1 MNKSVRKYQDNLIKK
16 KKWKCKVEE
25 ICFTNLKI
33 NPNKL
38 F

>member
-1 MNKSVRKYQDNLIKK
+1 MNKSVRKYQDNLIK